1 MSSLKPL
8 LDLAVRAGQI
18 SRVRALLVLEDGA
31 ILVSGHSDK
40 AGEFVCDRL
49 LNSDGDDLQ
58 VSPGD
63 TLLVWLSGPE
73 DARGVVLGRIGAGSG
88 SKPKTKGVVDELVIE
103 ARRNLTLKCG
113 DTLITLREDGKIL
126 IKGKDVVS
134 HARRMNRIKGG
145 AVSIN

>member
-1 MSSLKPL
+1 MSSLKPF
-8 LDLAVRAGQI
+8 LDLAIRAGRI
-18 SRVRALLVLEDGA
+18 GRARALVVLEDGS
-31 ILVSGHSDK
+31 ILVSGHSEK
-40 AGEFVCDRL
+40 AGEFPCDRL
-49 LNSDGDDLQ
+49 VISAEEDFT

-63 TLLVWLSGPE
+63 TLLVWLSSPE
-73 DARGVVLGRIGAGSG
+73 DDRGVVLGRIGPGSG
-88 SKPKTKGVVDELVIE
+88 SKPKTTGVIDELVIE
-103 ARRNLTLKCG
+103 ARKNLTLKCG